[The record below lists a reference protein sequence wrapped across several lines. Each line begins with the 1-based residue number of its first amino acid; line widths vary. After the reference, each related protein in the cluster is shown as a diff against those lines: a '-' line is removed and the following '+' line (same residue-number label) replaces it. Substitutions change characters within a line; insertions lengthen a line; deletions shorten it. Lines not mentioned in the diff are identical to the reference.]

1 MGLRYAGD
9 PAVSR
14 PDATL
19 TGWSL
24 LRPENEAQVEAF
36 LAAHGGFRVLPIAT
50 VWAESVGGACPTDE
64 ALLML
69 KPGRHGV
76 DGFFV
81 AVLAREVES

>member
-36 LAAHGGFRVLPIAT
+36 LAAHGGFRLVPVAQA
-50 VWAESVGGACPTDE
+50 WAESVGGACPTDE
-64 ALLML
+64 PLLML
-69 KPGRHGV
+69 SPSRHGV

-81 AVLAREVES
+81 AVLARDAGS